1 LILLDQDAFS
11 GVEHLE
17 SMIETAGLREEEKM
31 EQAKQVV
38 EQEIDFP
45 FLSEKTGFPSWGLT
59 LRGECRKFPTRILVG
74 KRISPNRDFG
84 E

>member
-1 LILLDQDAFS
+1 MISLDQDTFS

-17 SMIETAGLREEEKM
+17 SMIERAGLREEKKM

-45 FLSEKTGFPSWGLT
+45 FLSQKMGFPLWRLIPQ
-59 LRGECRKFPTRILVG
+59 GECRKFPTRISGG
-74 KRISPNRDFG
+74 KRISPKRDFG